1 MAENVR
7 AEGGPGSMRMSR
19 VVAVALAAGLAAA
32 SCGGKAPE
40 LPAVEYRIE
49 MRPSP
54 AGAYESL
61 SVFADVKDQN
71 GSGDIVELRIVEDEA
86 RLIWKLSE
94 ANWTRK
100 TDGGDTWIGA
110 ADLVRSDY
118 SVLPRGEYRV
128 MAIDAAGESVERG
141 FKVEGGFPERAPP
154 SISCAGGKLR
164 TTSAWPETL
173 VLAYDAAG
181 LLLASRPAP
190 SGEASV
196 EEVFGGGIAAKIRE
210 LAAYG
215 YDPGARAGYYSQRT
229 DAR

>member
-1 MAENVR
+1 MAKNVR
-7 AEGGPGSMRMSR
+7 TEGRPGSMRLIR
-19 VVAVALAAGLAAA
+19 IAAAALAAGLAAA
-32 SCGGKAPE
+32 GCGGKAPE
-40 LPAVEYRIE
+40 LPAVEHRLE

-71 GSGDIVELRIVEDEA
+71 GSGDIVELRIAQNDD
-86 RLIWKLSE
+86 RLIWKLTD
-94 ANWTRK
+94 ANWTLR

-110 ADLVRSDY
+110 ADLVCSDY
-118 SVLPRGEYRV
+118 SALPRGEYSV
-128 MAIDAAGESVERG
+128 IAIDAAGDSVERG

-154 SISCAGGKLR
+154 SISWAGGKLR

-181 LLLASRPAP
+181 LLLASQPAP
-190 SGEASV
+190 PGEASV
-196 EEVFGGGIAAKIRE
+196 EEVFGGDIAAKTRE

-215 YDPGARAGYYSQRT
+215 YDPGTRTGYYSQRT